1 MTAFQEKFYMILTA
15 IFIASLVTCNLIFQK
30 FFTWPYLGISNFA
43 LSVGI
48 IAYPVTFIVTDLI
61 SELYGKRRAN
71 QVVLAGFFASVFTVI
86 LVYVAMVVP
95 IAPPS
100 DLLTEGSPID
110 QATFKKVFGLSGPA
124 FFGSMLAYLTAQFID
139 IRIFHFWKRLT
150 EGKYLWLRNNAS
162 TMCSQLVDTSVV
174 LFILC
179 SADVIPWESFYS
191 LLWMGWMFKVFVALI
206 DTPIIYFCL
215 WLLKDKIQP
224 TSYLEEG

>member
-1 MTAFQEKFYMILTA
+1 MTVFQERFYMLLTA

-30 FFTWPYLGISNFA
+30 FFTWPSLGISNFA

-71 QVVLAGFFASVFTVI
+71 QVVLAGFFASVFTVV
-86 LVYVAMVVP
+86 LVYVAMAVP
-95 IAPPS
+95 TADI
-100 DLLTEGSPID
+100 SPLD
-110 QATFKKVFGLSGPA
+110 NATFEKVFGLSGPA

-162 TMCSQLVDTSVV
+162 TMCSQLVDTSVILV
-174 LFILC
+174 ILC
-179 SADVIPWESFYS
+179 SAGVIPWESFYS

-224 TSYLEEG
+224 TSYLEES

>member
-1 MTAFQEKFYMILTA
+1 MTVFQERFYMILTA

-30 FFTWPYLGISNFA
+30 FFTWTALGIPNFA

-86 LVYVAMVVP
+86 LVYVAMAVP
-95 IAPPS
+95 TADI
-100 DLLTEGSPID
+100 SPLD
-110 QATFKKVFGLSGPA
+110 NATFEKVFGLSGPA

-162 TMCSQLVDTSVV
+162 TMCSQLVDTSVI
-174 LFILC
+174 LLILC
-179 SADVIPWESFYS
+179 SAGVIPWESFYS

-215 WLLKDKIQP
+215 WLLKDKIEP
-224 TSYLEEG
+224 TSYLEEN

>member
-1 MTAFQEKFYMILTA
+1 MTVFQERFYMILTA

-30 FFTWPYLGISNFA
+30 FFTWPSLGIPNFA

-71 QVVLAGFFASVFTVI
+71 QVVLSGFFASVFTVV
-86 LVYVAMVVP
+86 LVYVAMAVP
-95 IAPPS
+95 TADI
-100 DLLTEGSPID
+100 SPLD
-110 QATFKKVFGLSGPA
+110 NATFEKVFGLSGPA

-162 TMCSQLVDTSVV
+162 TMCSQLVDTSVILV
-174 LFILC
+174 ILC
-179 SADVIPWESFYS
+179 SAGVLPWESFYS

-224 TSYLEEG
+224 TSYLEES

>member
-1 MTAFQEKFYMILTA
+1 MTIFQERFYMILTA

-30 FFTWPYLGISNFA
+30 FFTWTALGIPNFA

-61 SELYGKRRAN
+61 SELYGPRRAN

-86 LVYVAMVVP
+86 LVYVAMAVP
-95 IAPPS
+95 TADI
-100 DLLTEGSPID
+100 SPLD
-110 QATFKKVFGLSGPA
+110 NATFEKVFGLSGPA

-162 TMCSQLVDTSVV
+162 TMCSQLVDTSVILV
-174 LFILC
+174 ILC
-179 SADVIPWESFYS
+179 SAGVLPWESFYS

-224 TSYLEEG
+224 TSYLEKS

>member
-1 MTAFQEKFYMILTA
+1 MTVFQERFYMILTA

-30 FFTWPYLGISNFA
+30 FFTWPSLGIPNFA

-71 QVVLAGFFASVFTVI
+71 QVVLAGFFASVFTVV
-86 LVYVAMVVP
+86 LVYVAMAVP
-95 IAPPS
+95 TADI
-100 DLLTEGSPID
+100 SPLD
-110 QATFKKVFGLSGPA
+110 NVTFEKVFGLSGPA

-162 TMCSQLVDTSVV
+162 TMCSQLVDTSVILV
-174 LFILC
+174 ILC
-179 SADVIPWESFYS
+179 SAGVLPWESFYS

-224 TSYLEEG
+224 TSYLEKS

>member
-1 MTAFQEKFYMILTA
+1 MTVFQERFYMILTA

-30 FFTWPYLGISNFA
+30 FFTWPSLGIPNFA

-48 IAYPVTFIVTDLI
+48 IAYPITFIVTDLI

-71 QVVLAGFFASVFTVI
+71 QVVLSGFFASVFTVV
-86 LVYVAMVVP
+86 LVYVAMAVP
-95 IAPPS
+95 TADI
-100 DLLTEGSPID
+100 SPLD
-110 QATFKKVFGLSGPA
+110 NVTFEKVFGLSGPA

-162 TMCSQLVDTSVV
+162 TMCSQLVDTSVILV
-174 LFILC
+174 ILC
-179 SADVIPWESFYS
+179 SAGVIPWESFYS

-224 TSYLEEG
+224 TSYLEES

>member
-30 FFTWPYLGISNFA
+30 FFTWPSLGIPNFA

-86 LVYVAMVVP
+86 LVYVSMAVP
-95 IAPPS
+95 TADI
-100 DLLTEGSPID
+100 SPLD
-110 QATFKKVFGLSGPA
+110 NATFEKVFGLSGPA

-162 TMCSQLVDTSVV
+162 TMCSQLVDTSVI
-174 LFILC
+174 LLILC
-179 SADVIPWESFYS
+179 SAEVIPWGSFYS
-191 LLWMGWMFKVFVALI
+191 LLWMGWMFKVFVALL
-206 DTPIIYFCL
+206 DRPIIYFCL

-224 TSYLEEG
+224 TSYLEED

>member
-1 MTAFQEKFYMILTA
+1 MTVFQERFYMILTA

-30 FFTWPYLGISNFA
+30 FFTWPSLGIPNFA

-86 LVYVAMVVP
+86 LVYVAMAVP
-95 IAPPS
+95 TADI
-100 DLLTEGSPID
+100 SPLD
-110 QATFKKVFGLSGPA
+110 NATFEKVFGLSGPA

-162 TMCSQLVDTSVV
+162 TMCSQLVDTSVILV
-174 LFILC
+174 ILC
-179 SADVIPWESFYS
+179 SAGVLPWESFYS

-224 TSYLEEG
+224 TSYLEES

>member
-1 MTAFQEKFYMILTA
+1 MTVFQERFYMILTA

-30 FFTWPYLGISNFA
+30 FFTWPSLGIPNFA

-71 QVVLAGFFASVFTVI
+71 QVVLAGFFASVFTVV
-86 LVYVAMVVP
+86 LVYVAMAVP
-95 IAPPS
+95 TAEI
-100 DLLTEGSPID
+100 SPLD
-110 QATFKKVFGLSGPA
+110 NATFEKVFGLSGPA

-162 TMCSQLVDTSVV
+162 TMCSQLVDTSVILV
-174 LFILC
+174 ILC
-179 SADVIPWESFYS
+179 SAGVIPWESFYS

-224 TSYLEEG
+224 TSYLEES

>member
-1 MTAFQEKFYMILTA
+1 MTVFQERFYMILTA

-30 FFTWPYLGISNFA
+30 FFTWPSLGIPNFA

-71 QVVLAGFFASVFTVI
+71 QVVLAGFFASVFTVV
-86 LVYVAMVVP
+86 LVYVAMAVP
-95 IAPPS
+95 TADI
-100 DLLTEGSPID
+100 SPLD
-110 QATFKKVFGLSGPA
+110 NATFEKVFGLSGPA

-162 TMCSQLVDTSVV
+162 TMCSQLVDTSVILV
-174 LFILC
+174 ILC
-179 SADVIPWESFYS
+179 SAGVIPWESFYS

-224 TSYLEEG
+224 TSYLEES

>member
-1 MTAFQEKFYMILTA
+1 MTVFQERFYMILTA

-30 FFTWPYLGISNFA
+30 FFTWPSLGIPNFA

-71 QVVLAGFFASVFTVI
+71 QVVLAGFFASVFTVV
-86 LVYVAMVVP
+86 LVYVAIAVP
-95 IAPPS
+95 TADI
-100 DLLTEGSPID
+100 SPLD
-110 QATFKKVFGLSGPA
+110 NVTFEKVFGLSGPA

-162 TMCSQLVDTSVV
+162 TMCSQLVDTSVILV
-174 LFILC
+174 ILC
-179 SADVIPWESFYS
+179 SAGVIPWESFYS

-224 TSYLEEG
+224 TSYLEKS

>member
-1 MTAFQEKFYMILTA
+1 MTIFQERFYMILTA

-30 FFTWPYLGISNFA
+30 FFTWTALGIPNFA

-61 SELYGKRRAN
+61 SELYGPRRAN

-86 LVYVAMVVP
+86 LVYVAMAVP
-95 IAPPS
+95 TADI
-100 DLLTEGSPID
+100 SPLD
-110 QATFKKVFGLSGPA
+110 NDTFEKVFGLSGPA

-162 TMCSQLVDTSVV
+162 TMCSQLVDTSVI
-174 LFILC
+174 LLILC
-179 SADVIPWESFYS
+179 SAGLINFESFYS

-215 WLLKDKIQP
+215 WLLKDEIQP
-224 TSYLEEG
+224 TSYLKED

>member
-1 MTAFQEKFYMILTA
+1 MTVFQERFYMILTA

-30 FFTWPYLGISNFA
+30 FFTWPSLGIPNFA

-71 QVVLAGFFASVFTVI
+71 QVVLAGFFASVFTVV
-86 LVYVAMVVP
+86 LVYVAMAVP
-95 IAPPS
+95 TADI
-100 DLLTEGSPID
+100 SPLD
-110 QATFKKVFGLSGPA
+110 NATFEKVFGLSGPA

-162 TMCSQLVDTSVV
+162 TMCSQLVDTSVILV
-174 LFILC
+174 ILC
-179 SADVIPWESFYS
+179 SAGVLPWESFYS

-224 TSYLEEG
+224 TSYLEED

>member
-1 MTAFQEKFYMILTA
+1 MTIFQERFYMILTA

-30 FFTWPYLGISNFA
+30 FFTWTALGIPNFA

-71 QVVLAGFFASVFTVI
+71 QVVLGGFFASVFTVV
-86 LVYVAMVVP
+86 LVYVAMAVP
-95 IAPPS
+95 TADI
-100 DLLTEGSPID
+100 SPLD
-110 QATFKKVFGLSGPA
+110 NATFEKVFGLSGPA

-139 IRIFHFWKRLT
+139 IRIFHFWKTLT

-162 TMCSQLVDTSVV
+162 TMCSQLVDTSVI
-174 LFILC
+174 LLILC
-179 SADVIPWESFYS
+179 SAGVIPWESFYS

-215 WLLKDKIQP
+215 WLLKDKIEP
-224 TSYLEEG
+224 VSYLEEN

>member
-1 MTAFQEKFYMILTA
+1 MTVFQERFYMILTA

-30 FFTWPYLGISNFA
+30 FFTWPSLGIPNFA

-71 QVVLAGFFASVFTVI
+71 QVVLSGFFASVFTVV
-86 LVYVAMVVP
+86 LVYVAMAVP
-95 IAPPS
+95 TADI
-100 DLLTEGSPID
+100 SPLD
-110 QATFKKVFGLSGPA
+110 NATFEKVFGLSGPA

-162 TMCSQLVDTSVV
+162 TMCSQLVDTSVILV
-174 LFILC
+174 ILC
-179 SADVIPWESFYS
+179 SAGVIPWESFYS

-224 TSYLEEG
+224 TSYLEES

>member
-1 MTAFQEKFYMILTA
+1 MTVFQERFYMILTA

-30 FFTWPYLGISNFA
+30 FFTWPSLGIPNFA

-71 QVVLAGFFASVFTVI
+71 QVVLAGFFASVFTVV
-86 LVYVAMVVP
+86 LVYVAMAVP
-95 IAPPS
+95 TADI
-100 DLLTEGSPID
+100 SPLD
-110 QATFKKVFGLSGPA
+110 NDTFEKVFGLSGPA

-162 TMCSQLVDTSVV
+162 TMCSQLVDTSVILV
-174 LFILC
+174 ILC
-179 SADVIPWESFYS
+179 SAGVIPWESFYS

-224 TSYLEEG
+224 TSYLEES

>member
-1 MTAFQEKFYMILTA
+1 MTVFQERFYMILTA

-71 QVVLAGFFASVFTVI
+71 QVVLAGFFASVFTVV
-86 LVYVAMVVP
+86 LVYVAMAVP
-95 IAPPS
+95 TADI
-100 DLLTEGSPID
+100 SPLD
-110 QATFKKVFGLSGPA
+110 NVTFEKVFGLSGPA

-162 TMCSQLVDTSVV
+162 TMCSQLVDTSVILV
-174 LFILC
+174 ILC
-179 SADVIPWESFYS
+179 SAGVIPWESFYS

-224 TSYLEEG
+224 TSYLEES

>member
-1 MTAFQEKFYMILTA
+1 MTVFQERFYMILTA

-30 FFTWPYLGISNFA
+30 FFTWPSLGIPNFA

-71 QVVLAGFFASVFTVI
+71 QVVLAGFFASVFTVV
-86 LVYVAMVVP
+86 LVYVAMAVP
-95 IAPPS
+95 TADI
-100 DLLTEGSPID
+100 SPLD
-110 QATFKKVFGLSGPA
+110 NATFEKVFGLSGPA

-162 TMCSQLVDTSVV
+162 TMCSQLVDTSVILV
-174 LFILC
+174 ILC
-179 SADVIPWESFYS
+179 SAGVIPWESFYS

-224 TSYLEEG
+224 TSYLEKS

>member
-1 MTAFQEKFYMILTA
+1 MTVFQERFYMILTA

-30 FFTWPYLGISNFA
+30 FFTWPSLGISNFA

-71 QVVLAGFFASVFTVI
+71 QVVLAGFFASVFTVV
-86 LVYVAMVVP
+86 LVYVAMAVP
-95 IAPPS
+95 TADI
-100 DLLTEGSPID
+100 SPLD
-110 QATFKKVFGLSGPA
+110 NVTFEKVFGLSGPA

-162 TMCSQLVDTSVV
+162 TMCSQLVDTSVILV
-174 LFILC
+174 ILC
-179 SADVIPWESFYS
+179 SAGVLPWESFYS

-224 TSYLEEG
+224 TSYLEES

>member
-1 MTAFQEKFYMILTA
+1 MTVFQERFYMILTA

-179 SADVIPWESFYS
+179 SAKVIPWESFYS

>member
-1 MTAFQEKFYMILTA
+1 MTVFQERFYMILTA

-30 FFTWPYLGISNFA
+30 FFTWPSLGIPNFA

-71 QVVLAGFFASVFTVI
+71 QVVLAGFFASVFTVV
-86 LVYVAMVVP
+86 LVYVAMAVP
-95 IAPPS
+95 TADI
-100 DLLTEGSPID
+100 SPLD
-110 QATFKKVFGLSGPA
+110 NATFEKVFGLSGPA

-162 TMCSQLVDTSVV
+162 TMCSQLVDTSVILV
-174 LFILC
+174 ILC
-179 SADVIPWESFYS
+179 SAGVLPWESFYS

-224 TSYLEEG
+224 TSYLEKS

>member
-30 FFTWPYLGISNFA
+30 FFTWPSLGISNFA

-71 QVVLAGFFASVFTVI
+71 QVVLAGFFASVFTVV
-86 LVYVAMVVP
+86 LVYVAMAVP
-95 IAPPS
+95 TADI
-100 DLLTEGSPID
+100 SPLD
-110 QATFKKVFGLSGPA
+110 NATFEKVFGLSGPA

-162 TMCSQLVDTSVV
+162 TMCSQLVDTSVILV
-174 LFILC
+174 ILC
-179 SADVIPWESFYS
+179 SAGVLPWESFYS

-224 TSYLEEG
+224 TSYLEES

>member
-1 MTAFQEKFYMILTA
+1 MTIFQERFYMILTA

-30 FFTWPYLGISNFA
+30 FFTWTALGIPNFA

-61 SELYGKRRAN
+61 SELYGPRRAN

-86 LVYVAMVVP
+86 LVYVAMAVP
-95 IAPPS
+95 TADI
-100 DLLTEGSPID
+100 SPLD
-110 QATFKKVFGLSGPA
+110 NATFEKVFGLSGPA

-162 TMCSQLVDTSVV
+162 TMCSQLVDTSVI
-174 LFILC
+174 LLILC
-179 SADVIPWESFYS
+179 SAGVLPWESFYS

-224 TSYLEEG
+224 TSYLEES

>member
-1 MTAFQEKFYMILTA
+1 MTVFQERFYMILTA

-30 FFTWPYLGISNFA
+30 FFTWPSLGIPNFA

-71 QVVLAGFFASVFTVI
+71 QVVLAGFFASVFTVV
-86 LVYVAMVVP
+86 LVYVAMAVP
-95 IAPPS
+95 TADI
-100 DLLTEGSPID
+100 SPLD
-110 QATFKKVFGLSGPA
+110 NVTFEKVFGLSGPA

-162 TMCSQLVDTSVV
+162 TMCSQLVDTSVI
-174 LFILC
+174 LLILC
-179 SADVIPWESFYS
+179 SAGVIPWESFYS

-224 TSYLEEG
+224 TSYLEES

>member
-1 MTAFQEKFYMILTA
+1 MNIFQERLYLIFTG
-15 IFIASLVTCNLIFQK
+15 IFIAALVSCNLIFQK
-30 FFTWPYLGISNFA
+30 FFTWSALGIPNFA

-71 QVVLAGFFASVFTVI
+71 QVVLTGFFASVFTVI
-86 LVYVAMVVP
+86 LVYVAMAVP
-95 IAPPS
+95 TA
-100 DLLTEGSPID
+100 EVSPLD
-110 QATFKKVFGLSGPA
+110 NATFEKVFGLSGPA

-150 EGKYLWLRNNAS
+150 KGKYLWLRNNAS
-162 TMCSQLVDTSVV
+162 TMCSQLVDTSVI
-174 LFILC
+174 LLILC
-179 SADVIPWESFYS
+179 YAEVLLWEQFYS

-206 DTPIIYFCL
+206 DTPIIYFCI

-224 TSYLEEG
+224 VGHLEEN

>member
-1 MTAFQEKFYMILTA
+1 MTIFQERFYMILTA

-30 FFTWPYLGISNFA
+30 FFTWTALGIPNFA

-61 SELYGKRRAN
+61 SELYGPRRAN

-86 LVYVAMVVP
+86 LVYVAMAVP
-95 IAPPS
+95 TADI
-100 DLLTEGSPID
+100 SPLD
-110 QATFKKVFGLSGPA
+110 NDTFEKVFGLSGPA

-162 TMCSQLVDTSVV
+162 TMCSQLVDTSVI
-174 LFILC
+174 LLILC
-179 SADVIPWESFYS
+179 SAKVIPWGSFYS

-224 TSYLEEG
+224 TSYLEED

>member
-1 MTAFQEKFYMILTA
+1 MTVFQERFYMILTA

-86 LVYVAMVVP
+86 LVYVSMAVP
-95 IAPPS
+95 TADI
-100 DLLTEGSPID
+100 SPLD
-110 QATFKKVFGLSGPA
+110 NATFEKVFGLSGPA

-162 TMCSQLVDTSVV
+162 TMCSQLVDTSVI
-174 LFILC
+174 LLILC
-179 SADVIPWESFYS
+179 SAKVIPWESFYS

-224 TSYLEEG
+224 TSYLEEN

>member
-1 MTAFQEKFYMILTA
+1 MTIFQERFYMILTA

-30 FFTWPYLGISNFA
+30 FFTWTALGIPNFA

-71 QVVLAGFFASVFTVI
+71 QVVLSGFFASVFTVV
-86 LVYVAMVVP
+86 LVYVAMAVP
-95 IAPPS
+95 TADI
-100 DLLTEGSPID
+100 SPLD
-110 QATFKKVFGLSGPA
+110 NATFEKVFGLSGPA

-162 TMCSQLVDTSVV
+162 TMCSQLVDTSVILV
-174 LFILC
+174 ILC
-179 SADVIPWESFYS
+179 SAGVIPWESFYS

-224 TSYLEEG
+224 TSYLEES

>member
-1 MTAFQEKFYMILTA
+1 MTIFQERFYMILTA

-30 FFTWPYLGISNFA
+30 FFTWTALGIPNFA

-61 SELYGKRRAN
+61 SELYGPRRAN

-86 LVYVAMVVP
+86 LVYVAMAVP
-95 IAPPS
+95 TADI
-100 DLLTEGSPID
+100 SPLD
-110 QATFKKVFGLSGPA
+110 NDTFEKVFGLSGPA

-162 TMCSQLVDTSVV
+162 TMCSQLVDTSVI
-174 LFILC
+174 LLILC
-179 SADVIPWESFYS
+179 SAEVIPWGSFYS

-224 TSYLEEG
+224 TSYLEED

>member
-1 MTAFQEKFYMILTA
+1 MTAFQERFYMILTA

-30 FFTWPYLGISNFA
+30 FFTWPSLGIPNFA

-71 QVVLAGFFASVFTVI
+71 QVVLAGFFASVFTVV
-86 LVYVAMVVP
+86 LVYVAMAVP
-95 IAPPS
+95 TADI
-100 DLLTEGSPID
+100 SPLD
-110 QATFKKVFGLSGPA
+110 NATFEKVFGLSGPA

-162 TMCSQLVDTSVV
+162 TMCSQLVDTSVILV
-174 LFILC
+174 ILC
-179 SADVIPWESFYS
+179 SAGVIPWESFYS

-224 TSYLEEG
+224 TSYLEES

>member
-1 MTAFQEKFYMILTA
+1 MTVFQERFYMILTA

-30 FFTWPYLGISNFA
+30 FFTWPSLGISNFA

-71 QVVLAGFFASVFTVI
+71 QVVLAGFFASVFTVV
-86 LVYVAMVVP
+86 LVYVAMAVP
-95 IAPPS
+95 TADI
-100 DLLTEGSPID
+100 SPLD
-110 QATFKKVFGLSGPA
+110 NVTFEKVFGLSGPA

-162 TMCSQLVDTSVV
+162 TMCSQLVDTSVILV
-174 LFILC
+174 ILC
-179 SADVIPWESFYS
+179 SAGVLPWESFYS

-224 TSYLEEG
+224 TSYLEKS

>member
-1 MTAFQEKFYMILTA
+1 MTIFQERFYMILTA

-30 FFTWPYLGISNFA
+30 FFTWTALGIPNFA

-71 QVVLAGFFASVFTVI
+71 QVVLGGFFASVFTVV
-86 LVYVAMVVP
+86 LVYVAMAVP
-95 IAPPS
+95 TADI
-100 DLLTEGSPID
+100 SPLD
-110 QATFKKVFGLSGPA
+110 NATFEKVFGLSGPA

-139 IRIFHFWKRLT
+139 IRIFHFWKTLT

-162 TMCSQLVDTSVV
+162 TMCSQLVDTSVI
-174 LFILC
+174 LLILC
-179 SADVIPWESFYS
+179 SAGVIPWESFYS

-224 TSYLEEG
+224 TSYLEED